1 DPNGPPH
8 LSADEV
14 LLEEETVNI
23 TCTSSS
29 ARPPPLLR
37 FLVEATAIDTNTN
50 VSTTLNDSTGLY
62 TSVSTLHSFK
72 REWGNRNMSCQQLP
86 EVNGLYHETMSNS
99 PPSLIILVNE
109 HRKLSKV
116 IIASC
121 SLMFVDSA
129 CNIKWE
135 STIEHFKYNLIKN
148 RIFKQTTTVEISF
161 SATNDDYGKEIRCST
176 ECQNSKNALENAT
189 TVIFEKK
196 PTVVVYTT
204 PVLPVPPNTNITL
217 TCEANAH
224 PVGNITLTM
233 VKASNS
239 KSSQTKT
246 CSNASTCTY
255 EITTSDVEQ
264 VYSCYAQNEH
274 GSDEGSII
282 IVHERDYEE
291 DQTGSDSG
299 ILGVVMMTAGGLA
312 FLFIVIV
319 VMCLCLHQNKA
330 KLQYIN
336 ENNTIQLAQLQPPP
350 VAERD
355 DVTHAHTGIAEYA
368 VIHRTRRDQE
378 NVALPSSQYMP
389 SCDAMN
395 ESFENAAT
403 ESTVHLEQPSNKNG
417 DSVETGPDVRRCQS
431 KEYVYTTDNENDD
444 GISMQKQAMN
454 PDALNAEGPKRST
467 DELVYADVDVEHLN
481 KCRVGIRACNDD
493 ELTEYSDIVFGTTC
507 GVKPDTSNET
517 VYTT

>member
-1 DPNGPPH
+1 MSIKQAKGVLELDQVGHEFIFTLFNVKKNDSGHYWIQCLDGVYGKHSNGVQVSIKGKPIIGPLTTISTCRECIVFKTEQTLGQVYCETDEEYNATNVEFKIGLIRYESFTLSRNRFGLNSFDKPADAFHQLSAICTVFGIHRNMSVQASIYIVVDPNGPPH

-99 PPSLIILVNE
+99 VYISYKCPPSLIILVNE

-291 DQTGSDSG
+291 VV
-299 ILGVVMMTAGGLA
+299 IL
-312 FLFIVIV
+312 
-319 VMCLCLHQNKA
+319 KE
-330 KLQYIN
+330 KLYLN
-336 ENNTIQLAQLQPPP
+336 
-350 VAERD
+350 
-355 DVTHAHTGIAEYA
+355 
-368 VIHRTRRDQE
+368 
-378 NVALPSSQYMP
+378 
-389 SCDAMN
+389 C
-395 ESFENAAT
+395 
-403 ESTVHLEQPSNKNG
+403 
-417 DSVETGPDVRRCQS
+417 S
-431 KEYVYTTDNENDD
+431 K
-444 GISMQKQAMN
+444 
-454 PDALNAEGPKRST
+454 
-467 DELVYADVDVEHLN
+467 
-481 KCRVGIRACNDD
+481 
-493 ELTEYSDIVFGTTC
+493 
-507 GVKPDTSNET
+507 
-517 VYTT
+517 